1 MEGCFFPVHR
11 VYIRACVWLSA

>member
-1 MEGCFFPVHR
+1 MKGCFFPVHR